1 MSVPKIAIILP
12 CYNEE
17 AALEGSWKKLGPYF
31 QGLIDAEQIA
41 PSSRVCFVDDG
52 SRDQTWQVIDT
63 LCNREVRVL
72 GVKLSRNFG
81 HQGAL
86 LGGLASLN
94 GQFDCYITIDA
105 DLQDDIQAIGKMVEA
120 YGNGSHVVYGVRED
134 RSQDSLFKRIT
145 AEGFYRIMAS
155 LGVKTVFNHADFRLI
170 SQRVLEELLNFPEK
184 NLFLRSMFPLIG
196 FPSSAVYYKRFKRE
210 AGETKYPLRKMLS
223 FAWNGVSSFST
234 KPIRAVLT
242 LGVVTFVLSMLFIAW
257 TLIAYFQGHV
267 VPGWT
272 STVLPIALF
281 SALQMI
287 SLGVIGEYVG
297 KIYVEAKQRPLF
309 IVEKISGK
317 R

>member
-1 MSVPKIAIILP
+1 MLLPKVAIILP

-17 AALEGSWKKLGPYF
+17 EALDGSWKKLKPYF
-31 QGLIDAEQIA
+31 QGLIEEEKIS

-52 SRDQTWQVIDT
+52 SRDKTWSIIDAISSQ
-63 LCNREVRVL
+63 EARVV

-86 LGGLASLN
+86 LGGLSSLN
-94 GQFDCYITIDA
+94 GQFDCYVTIDA
-105 DLQDDIQAIGKMVEA
+105 DLQDDIHAIGKMVEA
-120 YGNGSHVVYGVRED
+120 FGQGSQIVYGVRED
-134 RSQDSLFKRIT
+134 RSQDSFFKRVT
-145 AEGFYRIMAS
+145 AEGFYKVMAK
-155 LGVKTVFNHADFRLI
+155 LGVKTIYNHADFRLI
-170 SQRVLEELLNFPEK
+170 SQRVLEELLKFPEK

-196 FPSSAVYYKRFKRE
+196 FPTSAVYYKRLKRE
-210 AGETKYPLRKMLS
+210 AGVTKYPLRKMLS

-234 KPIRAVLT
+234 KPIRWVLV
-242 LGVVTFVLSMLFIAW
+242 LGVWTFILSMLFILWSLFNW
-257 TLIAYFQGHV
+257 TQGHV

-297 KIYVEAKQRPLF
+297 KIYIETKQRPLY
-309 IVEKISGK
+309 IVEKISGLK
-317 R
+317 